1 LKKLG
6 SRKID
11 MEELRK
17 LSMQKKISTWSV
29 KSLISYVRSTRLS
42 TISNTVDG
50 FGKAESEI
58 NSEWEARSCAGK
70 IFKNVAKPG
79 AK

>member
-1 LKKLG
+1 MEREEPNKL
-6 SRKID
+6 REVD
-11 MEELRK
+11 
-17 LSMQKKISTWSV
+17 QTV
-29 KSLISYVRSTRLS
+29 Y
-42 TISNTVDG
+42 NTVDG

-58 NSEWEARSCAGK
+58 NSEWEARTCAGK

>member
-1 LKKLG
+1 
-6 SRKID
+6 
-11 MEELRK
+11 MEKLRK
-17 LSMQKKISTWSV
+17 LSMQKKKKMSTWSV
-29 KSLISYVRSTRLS
+29 KRLINYVRSTKLS

-50 FGKAESEI
+50 FGKAETEI
-58 NSEWEARSCAGK
+58 SSEWEARSCARR